1 MTFDSVWVHIDNELL
16 KMQKALYE
24 NQRFL
29 AAVENYQQDSVLY
42 DGLIGSLAMNLQ
54 SFYTGAERI
63 CLKIARDIDDSV
75 ARGERWHKTLLEQ
88 MAIETDQ
95 RPVVLESDTFTQ
107 LEQLRGFR
115 HFVRNAYSYTLE
127 AERVLLLAET
137 LTTCYESLERNY
149 LIFKQLLQK
158 QV

>member
-1 MTFDSVWVHIDNELL
+1 MTFDSIGAHIDNELL
-16 KMQKALYE
+16 KMQQALSE

-29 AAVENYQQDSVLY
+29 AALENYQQDAVLY

-75 ARGERWHKTLLEQ
+75 PRGDRWHKTLLEQ
-88 MAIETDQ
+88 MAIDIDQ
-95 RPVVLESDTFTQ
+95 RPVVLAADTFTQ

-115 HFVRNAYSYTLE
+115 HFVRNAYTYTLD
-127 AERVLLLAET
+127 AEKVLVLAEA
-137 LTTCYESLERNY
+137 LTICYENLYRDYSV
-149 LIFKQLLQK
+149 FKQLLEEQI
-158 QV
+158 